1 MSPMSN
7 PDDFILEWIMK
18 IGALFTAFV
27 GGIWAVATKV
37 KGFESRIQQVEVGHT
52 HCKSVILKNLEEK
65 IDNLPDRVEAKME
78 EKFNRVHERMDDII
92 LNKAG
97 KR

>member
-1 MSPMSN
+1 MPPVSN
-7 PDDFILEWIMK
+7 LDDFILEWLMK

-27 GGIWAVATKV
+27 GGIGAVATKV
-37 KGFESRIQQVEVGHT
+37 KGFETRIQQVEVGHA

-65 IDNLPDRVEAKME
+65 IDNLPDRVEAKMD
-78 EKFNRVHERMDDII
+78 EKFNRVHERMDDFI
-92 LNKAG
+92 LNK

>member
-1 MSPMSN
+1 MSQMSN
-7 PDDFILEWIMK
+7 PDDFILGWIMK

-37 KGFESRIQQVEVGHT
+37 KGFETRIQQVEIGHS

-92 LNKAG
+92 LNKIG

>member
-1 MSPMSN
+1 MSQMSS

-37 KGFESRIQQVEVGHT
+37 KGFESRIQQVEVGHN

-92 LNKAG
+92 LNKVA

>member
-1 MSPMSN
+1 MSPVSN
-7 PDDFILEWIMK
+7 PDDFILEWLMK

-37 KGFESRIQQVEVGHT
+37 KGFESRIQQVETGHA
-52 HCKSVILKNLEEK
+52 HCKSVVLKNLEEK

-78 EKFNRVHERMDDII
+78 EKFNRVHERMDDFL
-92 LNKAG
+92 LNK